1 MSSCVYYRLLFV
13 AAYVYYGLLFA
24 AAYVYYGLLFA
35 AAYVYYRLL
44 GLEQF
49 QIIIFYLYI
58 HLIVWSPLC
67 IYFENI
73 YII

>member
-24 AAYVYYGLLFA
+24 AAYVYNG
-35 AAYVYYRLL
+35 LL